1 MKNTLAKKLAAAANA
16 YRNRDTEDPEVKRVV
31 ESDYEDLMSIAG
43 MIENNETDSQI
54 QVAMWNLDTAVR
66 DERSSLM
73 LRLTRASKRT
83 FLLPG
88 TTLRRSSATIK

>member
-43 MIENNETDSQI
+43 MI
-54 QVAMWNLDTAVR
+54 
-66 DERSSLM
+66 
-73 LRLTRASKRT
+73 
-83 FLLPG
+83 
-88 TTLRRSSATIK
+88 